1 MKGEP
6 FHRQSNKKASGA
18 RYKTS
23 FQRNPEAKWT
33 PKAVLRILSN
43 EIYIGVLEQGKR
55 EKVSYKVKKT
65 IEKPKSAWVR
75 VEHNHT
81 PIISEA
87 DFKAV
92 QELLKRDTRAE
103 KAMTEP
109 KLYAGLVAG
118 VWSAVR

>member
-1 MKGEP
+1 M
-6 FHRQSNKKASGA
+6 
-18 RYKTS
+18 
-23 FQRNPEAKWT
+23 
-33 PKAVLRILSN
+33 
-43 EIYIGVLEQGKR
+43 LEQGKR

-81 PIISEA
+81 PIVTEA

-92 QELLKRDTRAE
+92 QELLKRDTRAK

-109 KLYAGLVAG
+109 KLYAGLVFCGDCGRGMVSRKVKYKDTVNEYYIISAPVITEAG
-118 VWSAVR
+118 SVPVTVLRWM